1 MTRAAAAA
9 TMLPVPG
16 VTLTAEY
23 AKAART
29 ASHARPM
36 AAAPVRT
43 RLRPPSARENVD
55 MRAVSQELV
64 DFANSHR
71 QPPAPGFVIAS
82 TPRYQVTL
90 QPDLPIPGPN
100 SVSYIRCRAQDADQL
115 IDEARAIVKPHRLPV
130 MWILDPGTEPEN
142 LAEFLVARGMSPDPG
157 GPEVAVMVLPIEV
170 QIAGPEVPGLEIH
183 DALADPAAFN
193 AADGVNREAFQSS
206 ARPDLAA
213 NERRRQNQLAAGN
226 RRLLLA
232 TVDGEPA
239 GSAGISLFPP
249 VGAIINGGAVRP
261 KFRGRGVY
269 RAMVAARLA
278 MGREAGASGLV
289 VWGGHM
295 SAPIL
300 GRLGFE
306 TVGWRKFYVD
316 LAAV

>member
-1 MTRAAAAA
+1 
-9 TMLPVPG
+9 MLPVPG

-23 AKAART
+23 PKAART
-29 ASHARPM
+29 AIQARPM
-36 AAAPVRT
+36 TAAAVRT

-64 DFANSHR
+64 DFANSYR

-100 SVSYIRCRAQDADQL
+100 SVSYIRCRAEDADQL
-115 IDEARAIVKPHRLPV
+115 IDEVRAIVKPHRLPV
-130 MWILDPGTEPEN
+130 MWILDPGTEPDN
-142 LAEFLVARGMSPDPG
+142 MAEILVARGMSPDAG
-157 GPEVAVMVLPIEV
+157 GPEVAVMVLPIEARIV
-170 QIAGPEVPGLEIH
+170 GPDVPGLEIQ
-183 DALADPAAFN
+183 DALADAGAFN
-193 AADGVNREAFQSS
+193 AADRVNREAFQSS

-213 NERRRQNQLAAGN
+213 NERRRKNQLAAGN

-232 TVDGEPA
+232 TVDGEPG

-278 MGREAGASGLV
+278 MGREAGVSGLV

-295 SAPIL
+295 SGPIL

-306 TVGWRKFYVD
+306 TVGWRRFYVD
-316 LAAV
+316 LASV

>member
-1 MTRAAAAA
+1 
-9 TMLPVPG
+9 
-16 VTLTAEY
+16 
-23 AKAART
+23 
-29 ASHARPM
+29 
-36 AAAPVRT
+36 
-43 RLRPPSARENVD
+43 

-64 DFANSHR
+64 DFANHHR
-71 QPPAPGFVIAS
+71 QPAAPGFLITR

-100 SVSYIRCRAQDADQL
+100 SVSYIRCRAEDAEQL
-115 IDEARAIVKPHRLPV
+115 IDEVRAIVRPHRLPV
-130 MWILDPGTEPEN
+130 SWILDPGTEPGN
-142 LAEFLVARGMSPDPG
+142 FAEFLLAAGMSPDAG
-157 GPEVAVMVLPIEV
+157 GPEVAVMVLSIEA
-170 QIAGPEVPGLEIH
+170 QIAAPDVPGLEIH
-183 DALADPAAFN
+183 DALADAATFN
-193 AADGVNREAFQSS
+193 AADAVNREAFKSS
-206 ARPDLAA
+206 VQPDLAA
-213 NERRRQNQLAAGN
+213 NERRRKNQLAAGN

-278 MGREAGASGLV
+278 MGREAGVAGLA

-295 SAPIL
+295 SRPIL

-316 LAAV
+316 LSAV